1 MCGETP
7 SEFNADPRNLPPIED
22 MAVKIALQRITTMNS
37 DEIGNLVRQG
47 LTLALGSIAG
57 STMTTSQG
65 VSIAAGAGAL
75 ASVLWSVY
83 AHWNM
88 KKIPETK

>member
-1 MCGETP
+1 MGESPT
-7 SEFNADPRNLPPIED
+7 EFNNYPGDTPTVED
-22 MAVKIALQRITTMNS
+22 MAVKIALQRIMTMNS

-47 LTLALGSIAG
+47 LTLALGSVAG
-57 STMTTSQG
+57 STMSSNQS

-88 KKIPETK
+88 KKVPVTK

>member
-1 MCGETP
+1 MGESPT
-7 SEFNADPRNLPPIED
+7 EFNNYPGDTPTVQDL
-22 MAVKIALQRITTMNS
+22 AVKIALQRIMTMNS

-47 LTLALGSIAG
+47 LTLALGSVAG
-57 STMTTSQG
+57 SAMSSNQS

-88 KKIPETK
+88 KKVPVTK

>member
-1 MCGETP
+1 MGESPT
-7 SEFNADPRNLPPIED
+7 EFNNDPGNLPTVED

-57 STMTTSQG
+57 STMSSNQS

-88 KKIPETK
+88 KKVPETK

>member
-1 MCGETP
+1 
-7 SEFNADPRNLPPIED
+7 
-22 MAVKIALQRITTMNS
+22 MNS

-47 LTLALGSIAG
+47 LTLAIGSIAG
-57 STMTTSQG
+57 STMTTSSETY
-65 VSIAAGAGAL
+65 SIAAGAGAL

-88 KKIPETK
+88 KKVPETK

>member
-1 MCGETP
+1 MGESPT
-7 SEFNADPRNLPPIED
+7 EFNNDPGNLPTVED
-22 MAVKIALQRITTMNS
+22 MAVKIALQRIMTMNS

-88 KKIPETK
+88 KKVPVTK

>member
-1 MCGETP
+1 MGESPT
-7 SEFNADPRNLPPIED
+7 EFNNYPGDTPTVED
-22 MAVKIALQRITTMNS
+22 MAVKIALQRIMTMNS

-47 LTLALGSIAG
+47 LTLALGSVAG
-57 STMTTSQG
+57 STMSSNQS

-75 ASVLWSVY
+75 ASVLWSIY

-88 KKIPETK
+88 KKVPETK

>member
-1 MCGETP
+1 MGESPT
-7 SEFNADPRNLPPIED
+7 EFNNDPGNLPAVED
-22 MAVKIALQRITTMNS
+22 MAVKVALQRIMTMNS

-47 LTLALGSIAG
+47 LTLALGSVAG
-57 STMTTSQG
+57 STMTSNQS
-65 VSIAAGAGAL
+65 VAIAAGAGAL

-88 KKIPETK
+88 KKVPETK

>member
-1 MCGETP
+1 MGESPT
-7 SEFNADPRNLPPIED
+7 EFNNDPGNTPTVED
-22 MAVKIALQRITTMNS
+22 MAVKIALQRIMHMNS

-47 LTLALGSIAG
+47 LTLVLGSISGATI
-57 STMTTSQG
+57 SSSQG
-65 VSIAAGAGAL
+65 VAIATGAGAL

-88 KKIPETK
+88 RKVPESK

>member
-1 MCGETP
+1 MSESPT
-7 SEFNADPRNLPPIED
+7 EFNNDPGNLPTVED
-22 MAVKIALQRITTMNS
+22 MAVKIALQRIMTMNS

-47 LTLALGSIAG
+47 LTLALGSVAG
-57 STMTTSQG
+57 STMSSNQS

-75 ASVLWSVY
+75 ASVLWSIY

-88 KKIPETK
+88 KKVPETK

>member
-1 MCGETP
+1 MGESPT
-7 SEFNADPRNLPPIED
+7 EFNDDPGNLPTVED
-22 MAVKIALQRITTMNS
+22 MVVKIALQRIMHMNS

-57 STMTTSQG
+57 STMTTSQS

-88 KKIPETK
+88 KKVPETK

>member
-1 MCGETP
+1 MGESP
-7 SEFNADPRNLPPIED
+7 EEFDNDPGNLPTVED
-22 MAVKIALQRITTMNS
+22 MAISAILQRITTMNS

-47 LTLALGSIAG
+47 LTLALGSVAG
-57 STMTTSQG
+57 STMTSNQS

-75 ASVLWSVY
+75 ASVLWSIY

-88 KKIPETK
+88 KKVPVTK

>member
-1 MCGETP
+1 MGESPAQFNDDPENTP
-7 SEFNADPRNLPPIED
+7 TVED
-22 MAVKIALQRITTMNS
+22 MAVTIALRRITTMNS

-47 LTLALGSIAG
+47 LTLMLSSIAG
-57 STMTTSQG
+57 STMSSNQS
-65 VSIAAGAGAL
+65 VAIAAGAGAL

-88 KKIPETK
+88 KKVPATK